1 MVHILISR
9 DFAFG
14 ILASLAVTVA
24 AASGAV
30 LARAGFS
37 IIALVS

>member
-1 MVHILISR
+1 MITLILSR

-30 LARAGFS
+30 LARYGVHVISFAS
-37 IIALVS
+37 